1 MSDKLGVTI
10 NWGGNQVSV
19 WRQLVWYAT
28 RNSYYNTTAELKIA
42 FAEGQITKAEFSFYK
57 DMLFSY
63 KPKKNIFLDTD
74 IQKRHYRSAMENV
87 ISKTFDK
94 GVKEYVKVRAPEL
107 LEEYPPLT
115 EDKIREQY
123 SKKESKTVGQEV
135 KRITTGTSTLLPKQT
150 FDPNTRLLVFNK
162 GQIITDEM
170 IRQQSLN
177 AAEVEMKN
185 RNYKTPFQVRNNPN
199 VPFTYHQ
206 HEAFLQNE
214 KTRIAQDFENKFK
227 AHLADLETK
236 NIEMAKVKSGETST
250 ITYERKRKK
259 RKLSIKE
266 KKVIIAP
273 RKTTTIK
280 QVTSDFHIRN
290 VEGGKPILPTQQVK
304 GPAGTT
310 ISEFTESEMNQRIK
324 VLKNKIHGKLPNTR
338 GLSLTEKLRV
348 YEIQYARDYKKAVP
362 SWAKVKK
369 VATTIGR
376 VGKGIL
382 KKVPVVAIPF
392 EIKRMKK
399 EYEQIMEGE
408 HPMFPS
414 AEKLSQQVY
423 KKGGEV
429 PSKKRKPYAVGGK
442 VYSQSIRKPR
452 LI

>member
-1 MSDKLGVTI
+1 MSDKLGITI
-10 NWGGNQVSV
+10 NWGGEKASV

-28 RNSYYNTTAELKIA
+28 RNSYYDTTAELKIA
-42 FAEGQITKAEFSFYK
+42 FAEGQITKAEYSYYK
-57 DMLFSY
+57 EMLFSHR
-63 KPKKNIFLDTD
+63 PKKNIFLDTD
-74 IQKRHYRSAMENV
+74 IQKRHYRSAMEKT
-87 ISKTFDK
+87 ISNTFDE
-94 GVKEYVKVRAPEL
+94 GVKEYRRPSAIESS
-107 LEEYPPLT
+107 
-115 EDKIREQY
+115 
-123 SKKESKTVGQEV
+123 SKKIQSLDLKE
-135 KRITTGTSTLLPKQT
+135 
-150 FDPNTRLLVFNK
+150 
-162 GQIITDEM
+162 GQIITDEL
-170 IRQQSLN
+170 IQQKAEK
-177 AAEVEMKN
+177 AAEIEMRN
-185 RNYKTPFQVRNNPN
+185 RNYKTPLQVRNNPN
-199 VPFTYHQ
+199 IPFSYAQ
-206 HEAFLQNE
+206 QESFLENE
-214 KTRIAQDFENKFK
+214 KQRLITENKNK
-227 AHLADLETK
+227 IRAHFADLETK
-236 NIEMAKVKSGETST
+236 NIEMARVKSGETST

-259 RKLSIKE
+259 RKESIKE
-266 KKVIIAP
+266 KKVKIAP

-280 QVTSDFHIRN
+280 QVVSDFDIRN
-290 VEGGKPILPTQQVK
+290 VQGGKPVLPTQQSE

-310 ISEFTESEMNQRIK
+310 ISEFTESEINQRIK
-324 VLKNKIHGKLPNTR
+324 VLKNKIRGKLPNTR